1 MTQPSTTAASQP
13 KKVKRKVD
21 VPKGLWIKCPSCGAM
36 LLDQELSE
44 NFHVCPKC
52 GHHFPLPARARVELL
67 LDVGSFREWDA
78 EMLPGDPLNFPDY
91 VKRAA
96 AEREKKSR
104 NEAVIT
110 GAGQMER
117 MPVALAVMDFE
128 FLGGSMGAVVGE
140 KITRCVE
147 RATAERRALIIVS
160 ASGGARMHEGCVS
173 LMQMAKIS
181 GALELHA
188 RERLPY
194 ISLLTDPT
202 FGGVSASFAT
212 LGDLILAEPGAR
224 IGFAGARVIQET
236 TGQKLPPGFQSAEFL
251 LARGLLDKVVSRRE
265 LAPTIAA
272 FLRYF
277 L

>member
-1 MTQPSTTAASQP
+1 MSTTTTEP
-13 KKVKRKVD
+13 KKTKRKVD

-36 LLDQELSE
+36 LLDQELAE

-52 GHHFPLPARARVELL
+52 GHHFPLPARDRITLL
-67 LDVGSFREWDA
+67 LDEGSFKEWDA
-78 EMLPGDPLNFPDY
+78 DLLTNDPLEFPDY
-91 VKRAA
+91 AKRVQ
-96 AEREKKSR
+96 AEREKKKR

-110 GAGQMER
+110 GAGMMER
-117 MPVALAVMDFE
+117 LPVALAVMDFE

-147 RATAERRALIIVS
+147 RATAERRAVIIVS

-212 LGDLILAEPGAR
+212 LGDLNLAEPGAR

-236 TGQKLPPGFQSAEFL
+236 TGQKLPAGFQTAEFL
-251 LARGLLDKVVSRRE
+251 LAHGLLDKVVPRRE